1 MLCSIIL
8 RVNEDEIKF
17 LNLNLSRYPDEFK
30 VNGLR
35 NLVNIYL
42 KNLIVLISDYLQ
54 V

>member
-1 MLCSIIL
+1 MFGFIIL

-17 LNLNLSRYPDEFK
+17 LNLILSRYPDEFK

-35 NLVNIYL
+35 NLVNISL
-42 KNLIVLISDYLQ
+42 KNLIVLISDSLQ